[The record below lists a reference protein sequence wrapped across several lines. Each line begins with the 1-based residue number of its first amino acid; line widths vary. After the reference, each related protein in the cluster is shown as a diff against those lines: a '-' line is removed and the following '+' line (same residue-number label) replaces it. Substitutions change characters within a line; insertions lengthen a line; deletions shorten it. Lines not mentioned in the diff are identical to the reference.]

1 MSVDPR
7 IPPDEAL
14 PESLRAELKAALVA
28 PEEIPAEVEER
39 ILAAAARPRVAGPR
53 RWIARSRWIAATAAA
68 AAIVLVV
75 AWLRPRADSGDSRV
89 ARLQGPPA
97 YLASTEADVLDA
109 FQLARL
115 LRDGAPRLGEAG
127 WDVDRDGRVDQNDV
141 ERLLDLAV
149 RLEDR

>member
-7 IPPDEAL
+7 TPPDEAL
-14 PESLRAELKAALVA
+14 PESLRAELKAAFVA

-39 ILAAAARPRVAGPR
+39 ILAAARPRVAGPR
-53 RWIARSRWIAATAAA
+53 RWIARSRWIAASAAA

-75 AWLRPRADSGDSRV
+75 IWSRPREDSADPRV
-89 ARLQGPPA
+89 ARLQGPPVF
-97 YLASTEADVLDA
+97 LASEEVDVLDA
-109 FQLARL
+109 FRLARL
-115 LRDGAPRLGEAG
+115 LRDGAPGLGGAG
-127 WDVDRDGRVDQNDV
+127 WDVDLDGRVDQNDV